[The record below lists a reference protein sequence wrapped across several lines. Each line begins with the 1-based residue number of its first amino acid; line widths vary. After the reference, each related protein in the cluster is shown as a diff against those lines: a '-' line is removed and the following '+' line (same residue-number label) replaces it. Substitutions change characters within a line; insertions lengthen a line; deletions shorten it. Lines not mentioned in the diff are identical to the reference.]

1 MYSSG
6 EDIKVEI
13 VSFFFYETLYFFI
26 RNMVTFVRVN
36 TTTCRTILFRVAECH
51 KLDPK
56 MNVNW

>member
-1 MYSSG
+1 MCSSG

-13 VSFFFYETLYFFI
+13 VSFFYETLYFFI
-26 RNMVTFVRVN
+26 RNTMTFVQVN
-36 TTTCRTILFRVAECH
+36 TTTCRTLLFRVAECH

>member
-1 MYSSG
+1 MCSSG

-13 VSFFFYETLYFFI
+13 VSFFFFYETLYFFI
-26 RNMVTFVRVN
+26 RNMVTFDQVN
-36 TTTCRTILFRVAECH
+36 TTTYRDLFGVAECH